1 MVIGPQYQCTH
12 NFSSGTMLT
21 QGHSLSRNRKTLP
34 INIPNALTLMRIFL
48 IPVLVIVFYVP
59 FDKHLWVAAA
69 IFALAAI
76 TDWFDGYLA
85 RRLGQMTAFGAFLD
99 QVADKLM
106 VAIALVLL
114 VERHDTLLFTLA
126 ACVIIGREIVISAL
140 REWMAEL
147 GERTSVAVSYIG
159 KVKTAFQMVAITGL
173 LAIDPNTNESWL
185 LVLFY
190 IVLYTAAVL
199 TLWSMLVYL
208 KAAWIVIRERSNRG

>member
-1 MVIGPQYQCTH
+1 MI
-12 NFSSGTMLT
+12 
-21 QGHSLSRNRKTLP
+21 
-34 INIPNALTLMRIFL
+34 RILL
-48 IPVLVIVFYVP
+48 IPVLVLVFYLP
-59 FDKHLWVAAA
+59 FQNHLLVAAG
-69 IFALAAI
+69 IFSVAAI

-99 QVADKLM
+99 PVADKLM

-159 KVKTAFQMVAITGL
+159 KVKTVFQMIAIAGL
-173 LAIDPNTNESWL
+173 LAIDPVADESWL
-185 LVLFY
+185 LIICYV
-190 IVLYTAAVL
+190 VLYTAAVL
-199 TLWSMLVYL
+199 TLWSMMIYL
-208 KAAWIVIRERSNRG
+208 KAAWSVIKVRDNPK